1 MKFISLLFLFFV
13 SNLSISQ
20 IEKSTSS
27 LWDEIRQRSELPYDA
42 SRSEIQKSTLR
53 YDSNQYVVNRLSKN
67 GQRYLYYTYLKALER
82 NLPVELSLIPFV
94 ESQFDPYAQSSTG
107 ASGIWQFIASTGREN
122 GLKKNWWYDA
132 RRDIVASTDAAYNFL
147 EKLYAEHNDWLLA
160 IAAYN
165 AGPSRVRK
173 EVKKNTSKGL
183 PADFWSLN
191 LPKETKAYVP
201 KILAIVELIRN
212 PERFDIELP
221 YLANRPYFDVVD
233 LPSQVDL
240 MQVANISGLKLEVIY
255 ELNPGFN
262 QWATDPNGPFRIL
275 LPVGIADRF
284 KIVLSDIDPTELV
297 QWDKYLVQQGDTLS
311 SISSKYMIDY
321 ELLKEINDL
330 DENLIYENE
339 ELIVPRGPSWIKDY
353 LNRPDVYYV
362 SAGDSMWSIAKKF
375 NVTIRDLSIW
385 NDLNPSNY
393 LLTGTKIL
401 IYPKYLKP
409 TKITKTAKTNIAYPI
424 KKGDTISKIAIKFGI
439 DKDWIIKW
447 NEIENEALIYPGEII
462 KLNLSELN

>member
-1 MKFISLLFLFFV
+1 
-13 SNLSISQ
+13 
-20 IEKSTSS
+20 
-27 LWDEIRQRSELPYDA
+27 
-42 SRSEIQKSTLR
+42 
-53 YDSNQYVVNRLSKN
+53 
-67 GQRYLYYTYLKALER
+67 
-82 NLPVELSLIPFV
+82 
-94 ESQFDPYAQSSTG
+94 
-107 ASGIWQFIASTGREN
+107 
-122 GLKKNWWYDA
+122 
-132 RRDIVASTDAAYNFL
+132 
-147 EKLYAEHNDWLLA
+147 LLA

-173 EVKKNTSKGL
+173 EVKKNRSKGL

-284 KIVLSDIDPTELV
+284 KIVLSDIDPSELV
-297 QWDKYLVQQGDTLS
+297 QWDKYLVQQGDTLT

-362 SAGDSMWSIAKKF
+362 SSGDSHVVNMLKNF

-393 LLTGTKIL
+393 LINRHK
-401 IYPKYLKP
+401 
-409 TKITKTAKTNIAYPI
+409 
-424 KKGDTISKIAIKFGI
+424 DTDIS
-439 DKDWIIKW
+439 
-447 NEIENEALIYPGEII
+447 
-462 KLNLSELN
+462 

>member
-1 MKFISLLFLFFV
+1 MKKIFFIFLILLSNIASTQKGKD
-13 SNLSISQ
+13 SNL
-20 IEKSTSS
+20 
-27 LWDEIRQRSELPYDA
+27 WNEIRENSRLPYD
-42 SRSEIQKSTLR
+42 SLHPKIQKASLK
-53 YDSNQYVVNRLSKN
+53 YDSHQYLINRLTKN
-67 GQRYLYYTYLKALER
+67 GQRYLFYTFTKALER
-82 NLPVELSLIPFV
+82 NLPVELSLIPFI
-94 ESQFDPYAQSSTG
+94 ESQFNPYAQSANG

-147 EKLYAEHNDWLLA
+147 EKLYSEHNDWLIA

-173 EVKKNTSKGL
+173 EIRKNKAKGL
-183 PADFWSLN
+183 PTDFWSLN

-201 KILAIVELIRN
+201 KILALVEVIRDPKKFN
-212 PERFDIELP
+212 IELP
-221 YLANRPYFDVVD
+221 YLANRPYFEIVD

-240 MQVANISGLKLEVIY
+240 MQVGKLAGLKLETVY

-275 LPVGIADRF
+275 LPVGISDRF
-284 KIVLSDIDPTELV
+284 RVVLSDINPSELV
-297 QWDKYLVQQGDTLS
+297 QWDKYLVQKGDSLT
-311 SISSKYMIDY
+311 SISMKYMIDY

-330 DENLIYENE
+330 EDNLIYENE

-362 SAGDSMWSIAKKF
+362 KAGDSLSSIANAF
-375 NVTIRDLSIW
+375 AVTISDLSLW
-385 NDLNPSNY
+385 NDVNPSKY
-393 LLTGTKIL
+393 LLIGTKIL

-409 TKITKTAKTNIAYPI
+409 SKIISANKSDIAYPI
-424 KKGDTISKIAIKFGI
+424 KRGDTISKIAIKFGI

-447 NEIENEALIYPGEII
+447 NKIENDSLIYPGDII